1 MSCIKDKHPYNLWF
15 CLAWSVVLGL
25 FLGAADLPGAY
36 ARAHSFLIIML
47 ELAGGVLFLTFF
59 SQLKTRN
66 AEGEVKLWSFSS
78 AGMCSWLLLTIP
90 IAVITFTQAKDS
102 VDWGIPAGTR
112 SEEDPGEVIDP
123 APIFATSTVVASLI
137 FTWFCYES
145 FKLCSK
151 MKPDEYMKGVIYF
164 YTDMFYVCAC
174 CALLACLGGGG
185 GQGAPPKDE
194 EER

>member
-1 MSCIKDKHPYNLWF
+1 
-15 CLAWSVVLGL
+15 
-25 FLGAADLPGAY
+25 
-36 ARAHSFLIIML
+36 
-47 ELAGGVLFLTFF
+47 
-59 SQLKTRN
+59 
-66 AEGEVKLWSFSS
+66 
-78 AGMCSWLLLTIP
+78 MCSWLLLTIP
-90 IAVITFTQAKDS
+90 IAVIAFTQAKDS